1 MAERPR
7 YRPLG
12 AAIPSI
18 PTVDY
23 AATGRAQAR
32 VFESVSRGLDVMAR
46 YVATQEEAR
55 TKREAAQWAF
65 DQDITAEQLQAA
77 LDSGRS
83 VDQILGDPS
92 TVFGSVSVATT
103 AQKLS
108 TDLTSN
114 ARQALADL
122 SARID
127 GGEDLDINKE
137 MREIGGMSAGYTD
150 LLATLDPKV
159 ASSFSASV
167 ATLAA
172 PVYQKG
178 LERRIKMDQAVR
190 KANAEASMS
199 TMPEALQ
206 AIFAKGDGSTYT
218 DLDTGSKILKSEGEA
233 SVLART
239 VADELLATNDAA
251 FVSEQTGKIPAM
263 IAEAKISALT
273 DYVVE
278 LPTERRLSALRT
290 GNLGDKTALFNTLDG
305 AQKAEVRK
313 RVRDEII
320 ARQNA
325 DDQIRKDATLD
336 ARKRSVSDVINF
348 VESPNGSDASNL
360 ALRSLTE
367 IATDYPEVIDGQG
380 IVALAKSK
388 QTIQQ
393 PGYYEEEQPGLVY
406 VLRALIREG
415 QITDYFELDAKA
427 KELGVGPKQTLSLT
441 PYLDT
446 TQKRI
451 NDLVDAEARKH
462 VGLVSGMLNVSET
475 KAKAANS
482 FVANVERR
490 FDERLTAWQEGGEV
504 GDRPNK
510 ATIAKEYRLELAGS
524 DYQKIIDLTLS
535 GLAEKYPK
543 LANII
548 TEDTTASYI
557 EDNKAALGLTDK
569 DVEDIKRKLITIS
582 KNITLR
588 DELI

>member
-55 TKREAAQWAF
+55 TKREAAQWAY

-137 MREIGGMSAGYTD
+137 MREISGMSAGYTD

-190 KANAEASMS
+190 KAGAEKSMS
-199 TMPEALQ
+199 LLPNALQ
-206 AIFAKGDGSTYT
+206 DIFKEDKGAYT
-218 DLDTGSKILKSEGEA
+218 TGSNFLASETTA
-233 SVLART
+233 KVLVKA
-239 VADELLATNDAA
+239 VEGELLATNDAA
-251 FVSEQTGKIPAM
+251 FVAEQTGKIPAM

-273 DYVVE
+273 GYVVE

-290 GNLGDKTALFNTLDG
+290 GNLGDKTELFNTLDG

-325 DDQIRKDATLD
+325 DDQIRENNVQEARAASVTHVLSYISSPEGSVEFSFAKDALS
-336 ARKRSVSDVINF
+336 A
-348 VESPNGSDASNL
+348 
-360 ALRSLTE
+360 
-367 IATDYPEVIDGQG
+367 IAVNYPEVIDGQG

-393 PGYYEEEQPGLVY
+393 PGYYEEENPSLV
-406 VLRALIREG
+406 LELKTRIHNG
-415 QITDYFELDAKA
+415 QITSPEALRAEA
-427 KELGVGPKQTLSLT
+427 KERGLGDKQTLSLFS
-441 PYLDT
+441 YLET

-451 NDLVDAEARKH
+451 NDDVDTEARLHTRLVKGQIQVDATR
-462 VGLVSGMLNVSET
+462 
-475 KAKAANS
+475 AKSYNS
-482 FVANVERR
+482 FIANVERR
-490 FDERLTAWQEGGEV
+490 FQNAVTEWQEDGET
-504 GDRPNK
+504 GPRPNK
-510 ATIAKEYRLELAGS
+510 ATIAKQYRLDLASS
-524 DYQKIIDLTLS
+524 DYQKAIDQTLS
-535 GLAEKYPK
+535 TIVKKYPK

-569 DVEDIKRKLITIS
+569 DVEDIKRKLAAIS
-582 KNITLR
+582 RNITLR

>member
-12 AAIPSI
+12 ADIPSI

-23 AATGRAQAR
+23 VATGRAQAR
-32 VFESVSRGLDVMAR
+32 VFESVSRGLDVMSR

-55 TKREAAQWAF
+55 TKREAAQWAY
-65 DQDITAEQLQAA
+65 DQDLTAEQLQAA

-83 VDQILGDPS
+83 IDQILGDPS

-108 TDLTSN
+108 TDLTGTT
-114 ARQALADL
+114 RQALADL

-137 MREIGGMSAGYTD
+137 MREITGMSTGYTD

-159 ASSFSASV
+159 ASSFSATI

-178 LERRIKMDQAVR
+178 LERKIKMDQAVR

-199 TMPEALQ
+199 TLPEGLQ
-206 AIFAKGDGSTYT
+206 KIFSADKGAFVEGSNF
-218 DLDTGSKILKSEGEA
+218 LASEGTA
-233 SVLART
+233 QTLIKSVEE
-239 VADELLATNDAA
+239 ELLATNDAA

-263 IAEAKISALT
+263 IAEAKVSALT
-273 DYVVE
+273 DYVVD
-278 LPTERRLSALRT
+278 LPAEQRLSALRT
-290 GNLGDKTALFNTLDG
+290 GDLGDKTALFNTLDG
-305 AQKAEVRK
+305 AQKADVRK

-325 DDQIRKDATLD
+325 DDQIRKDQVQD
-336 ARKRSVSDVINF
+336 ARRSAVNDVLTF
-348 VESPNGSDASNL
+348 VQSPDGSDKSNA
-360 ALRSLTE
+360 ALRSLAQT
-367 IATDYPEVIDGQG
+367 ATDYPEVIDGQG
-380 IVALAKSK
+380 IVALTKSK

-393 PGYYEEEQPGLVY
+393 PGYYEEEQPNLVY
-406 VLRALIREG
+406 ILKTMIREG

-427 KELGVGPKQTLSLT
+427 TELGVGPKQTLSLT

-462 VGLVSGMLNVSET
+462 VGLVSGMLNVSEK
-475 KAKAANS
+475 KAKSANS

-490 FDERLTAWQEGGEV
+490 FDEALTAWEEGGET
-504 GDRPNK
+504 GARPNK
-510 ATIAKEYRLELAGS
+510 ATIAKDYRLELAGS
-524 DYQKIIDLTLS
+524 DYQKVIDMTLS
-535 GLAEKYPK
+535 GLAEKYPS

-557 EDNKAALGLTDK
+557 EDNQAALGLTDPE
-569 DVEDIKRKLITIS
+569 VEDIKRKLITIS
-582 KNITLR
+582 KNATLR

>member
-12 AAIPSI
+12 ADIPSI

-23 AATGRAQAR
+23 VATGRAQAR
-32 VFESVSRGLDVMAR
+32 VFESVSRGLDVMSR

-55 TKREAAQWAF
+55 TKREAAQWAY
-65 DQDITAEQLQAA
+65 DQDLTAEQLQAA

-83 VDQILGDPS
+83 IDQILGDPS

-108 TDLTSN
+108 TDLTGT
-114 ARQALADL
+114 AREALADL

-127 GGEDLDINKE
+127 GGEDLDINQE
-137 MREIGGMSAGYTD
+137 MREITGMSTGYTD
-150 LLATLDPKV
+150 LLATLDPKA
-159 ASSFSASV
+159 ASSFSATI

-178 LERRIKMDQAVR
+178 LERKIKIDQAVR

-199 TMPEALQ
+199 MLPEGLQ
-206 AIFAKGDGSTYT
+206 EIFSADKGAFAEGSSF
-218 DLDTGSKILKSEGEA
+218 LASEGTA
-233 SVLART
+233 QTLIKT
-239 VADELLATNDAA
+239 VNEELLATNDAA
-251 FVSEQTGKIPAM
+251 FVSEQAGKIPAM
-263 IAEAKISALT
+263 IAEAKVSALT
-273 DYVVE
+273 DYVVD
-278 LPTERRLSALRT
+278 LPAEQRLSALRT
-290 GNLGDKTALFNTLDG
+290 GNLGDKTQLFNTLDG
-305 AQKAEVRK
+305 AQKADVRK

-325 DDQIRKDATLD
+325 DDQIRKDQVQD
-336 ARKRSVSDVINF
+336 ARRSAVNDVLAF
-348 VESPNGSDASNL
+348 VQSPDGSDESNT
-360 ALRSLTE
+360 ALRSLAQT
-367 IATDYPEVIDGQG
+367 ATDYPEVIDGQG

-393 PGYYEEEQPGLVY
+393 PGYYEEENPNLVY
-406 VLRALIREG
+406 ILKTMIREG
-415 QITDYFELDAKA
+415 QITDPFELDAEA
-427 KELGVGPKQTLSLT
+427 KVLGLGPKQTLSLF

-446 TQKRI
+446 TQKRV
-451 NDLVDAEARKH
+451 NDAVDAEARKH
-462 VGLVSGMLNVSET
+462 VGLVSGMINVSET

-490 FDERLTAWQEGGEV
+490 FDEALTAWEEGGET
-504 GDRPNK
+504 GARPNK
-510 ATIAKEYRLELAGS
+510 ATIAKDYRLELAGS
-524 DYQKIIDLTLS
+524 DYQKIIDQTVS
-535 GLAEKYPK
+535 GLAKKYPN

-548 TEDTTASYI
+548 TEDTTALYI
-557 EDNKAALGLTDK
+557 EDNKAALGLTDPE
-569 DVEDIKRKLITIS
+569 VEDIKRKLITIS
-582 KNITLR
+582 KNATLR

>member
-1 MAERPR
+1 
-7 YRPLG
+7 
-12 AAIPSI
+12 
-18 PTVDY
+18 
-23 AATGRAQAR
+23 
-32 VFESVSRGLDVMAR
+32 
-46 YVATQEEAR
+46 
-55 TKREAAQWAF
+55 
-65 DQDITAEQLQAA
+65 
-77 LDSGRS
+77 
-83 VDQILGDPS
+83 
-92 TVFGSVSVATT
+92 VFGSVSVATT

-108 TDLTSN
+108 TDLTGTT
-114 ARQALADL
+114 RQALADL

-127 GGEDLDINKE
+127 GGEDLDINRE
-137 MREIGGMSAGYTD
+137 MREISGMSAGYTD

-159 ASSFSASV
+159 ASSFSATI

-178 LERRIKMDQAVR
+178 LERKIKMDQAVR

-199 TMPEALQ
+199 TLPEGLQ
-206 AIFAKGDGSTYT
+206 EIFSADKGAFAEGSNF
-218 DLDTGSKILKSEGEA
+218 LASEGTA
-233 SVLART
+233 QTLIKT
-239 VADELLATNDAA
+239 VNEELLATNDAA

-263 IAEAKISALT
+263 IAEAKVSALT
-273 DYVVE
+273 DYVVD
-278 LPTERRLSALRT
+278 LPAEQRLSALRT
-290 GNLGDKTALFNTLDG
+290 GDLGDKTALFNTLDG

-325 DDQIRKDATLD
+325 DDQIRKDQLLD
-336 ARKRSVSDVINF
+336 ARQRSVSEVINF
-348 VESPNGSDASNL
+348 IENPDGSDASKL
-360 ALRSLTE
+360 AFRSLTA

-380 IVALAKSK
+380 LVALAKSK

-406 VLRALIREG
+406 ALKTMIREG

-427 KELGVGPKQTLSLT
+427 TELGVGPKQTLSLT

-462 VGLVSGMLNVSET
+462 VGLVSGMLNVSEK
-475 KAKAANS
+475 KAKSANS

-490 FDERLTAWQEGGEV
+490 FDEALTAWQEGGEK

-510 ATIAKEYRLELAGS
+510 AAIAKDYRLELAGS
-524 DYQKIIDLTLS
+524 DYQKVIDMTLS
-535 GLAEKYPK
+535 GLAGKYPT

-557 EDNKAALGLTDK
+557 EDNKAALGLSDAEA
-569 DVEDIKRKLITIS
+569 EDIKRKLVTIS
-582 KNITLR
+582 KNATLR